1 MTGRSRAPWSLQRRL
16 VIGIMLLLALVSIVV
31 GAVST
36 AALGRALT
44 VRVDEQ
50 LRSAADILLGPSGPG
65 RGEYTPSPRDA
76 LRPGAI
82 VLVESRGSVVVAGYV
97 ADDGTAAPLTTAQRD
112 MLLDVEGGRTASSV
126 DLGELGEYRVLAETT
141 PAGERL
147 VVGLPLAES
156 RATTLQLLS
165 IIALVTAVALAAT
178 AVIGSAVVRIALRPL
193 GRVAD
198 TAARVSRLPLAKGE
212 VDLVERVPDADTDTR
227 TEVGRLGAAINRMLD
242 HVASALLTR
251 QESEGKVRRFV
262 ADASHELRTPLTSIR
277 GYAELTRR
285 GGHELPPDVARS
297 MERIESEA
305 IRMTSLVEDLLLLAR
320 LDEGRDLETRPVD
333 LSGILLDAVSDA
345 HAAAL
350 DHAFALDL
358 PDVPVIVSGDDSR
371 LRQVVANLLAN
382 ARVHTPAGTA
392 ITVGLEARDSAIL
405 TVADNGPGIP
415 AERQASLFERFTRG
429 DESRSRAAGSTGLG
443 LAIVRGVVE
452 GHGGTVSLD
461 SVPGR
466 TVFTVELPLAS
477 QPASAGTRPDGA
489 E

>member
-16 VIGIMLLLALVSIVV
+16 VVGIMLLLALVSIVV

-36 AALGRALT
+36 AALGQALT
-44 VRVDEQ
+44 ARVDEQ
-50 LRSAADILLGPSGPG
+50 LRSAADILLGPTGPG

-76 LRPGAI
+76 LRPGAV

-97 ADDGTAAPLTTAQRD
+97 ADDGTATPLTTAQRD
-112 MLLDVEGGRTASSV
+112 ALLGVDGGRAASSV
-126 DLGELGEYRVLAETT
+126 ELGELGEYRVLAETT
-141 PAGERL
+141 RADELL

-156 RATTLQLLS
+156 RATTLQLLL
-165 IIALVTAVALAAT
+165 IIVLVTAAALAAT
-178 AVIGSAVVRIALRPL
+178 AVIGSAVVRLALRPL
-193 GRVAD
+193 GRVAG
-198 TAARVSRLPLAKGE
+198 TAARVSELPLAKGD
-212 VDLVERVPDADTDTR
+212 VALVERVPDADTDTR
-227 TEVGRLGAAINRMLD
+227 TEVGRLGVAINRMLD
-242 HVASALLTR
+242 HVASALLAR

-285 GGHELPPDVARS
+285 GGHELPPDVAKS

-320 LDEGRDLETRPVD
+320 LDEGRDLEAGSVD
-333 LSGILLDAVSDA
+333 LSGILLDTVSDA
-345 HAAAL
+345 HAAAP

-358 PDVPVIVSGDDSR
+358 PEVPVIVNGDDAR

-382 ARVHTPAGTA
+382 ARVHTPAGAA
-392 ITVGLEARDSAIL
+392 ITICLEVRDRAIL

-443 LAIVRGVVE
+443 LAIVRAVIE
-452 GHGGTVSLD
+452 GHCGTVSVD

-466 TVFTVELPLAS
+466 TVFTVELPLEFQWA
-477 QPASAGTRPDGA
+477 PARTRPDGA